1 MKEFQNI
8 GKRMPYAESDEYLS
22 QLLSRATEKAI
33 SQPTATK
40 RTTRTWLAAAAIATL
55 LAGAGISN
63 LQRLPNTTC
72 PPPASLEESP
82 IEQFLNELSDDDVQL
97 LAYYDIEEIP
107 EY

>member
-33 SQPTATK
+33 SQPTATTK

-55 LAGAGISN
+55 LAVAGISYF
-63 LQRLPNTTC
+63 QHQPTTGQLS
-72 PPPASLEESP
+72 ASLEESP

-97 LAYYDIEEIP
+97 LACYDIEEIP

>member
-22 QLLSRATEKAI
+22 QLLSQATEKAI
-33 SQPTATK
+33 SQPTATTK

-55 LAGAGISN
+55 LAVAGISYFQHQPATGQ
-63 LQRLPNTTC
+63 LS
-72 PPPASLEESP
+72 ASLEESP

-97 LAYYDIEEIP
+97 LACYDIEEIP